1 MTETTQRKSAKR
13 HTSLGTPCSP
23 AWDSDWIAVV
33 ETREREV
40 GHRIC
45 GARTLAGT
53 ACPLKPNHKNGRC
66 KYHGGFDLTGA
77 QPGNRNA
84 VIHGLYTR
92 GLTRCGEKCP
102 MWESCPC
109 ASEDVAQLP
118 ATERPIC
125 PYEKTQY
132 DAAVTDALPRV
143 PKTVCS
149 QPHPLYRH
157 VAHQYAL
164 LQVMMTRAGAALA
177 LSADSNP
184 LTTSGEGASGQQKS
198 QLKGGCPH
206 LTAFL
211 RISAEYRRYL
221 KLVEVEERQGLTE
234 TDLLEHRR
242 RAGHDVSQEP
252 EHQVELD
259 QTEPLVDQF
268 AAEVVDGAWHE
279 VRNQRPHDAQNA
291 LNRAVRLA
299 PHVVAPERPQLE
311 EAIAQKLAEIKKR
324 RKKGSFR

>member
-1 MTETTQRKSAKR
+1 MSETTQPKPTKR
-13 HTSLGTPCSP
+13 HTSLGTPCSS

-53 ACPLKPNHKNGRC
+53 PCVLTSDHKNGRC

-84 VIHGLYTR
+84 VIHGLYAR

-109 ASEDVAQLP
+109 AGDEVAKLP
-118 ATERPIC
+118 LKERPVC
-125 PYEKTQY
+125 PYEKTQFV
-132 DAAVTDALPRV
+132 AAVTDALPRV

-157 VAHQYAL
+157 VAHQFAL
-164 LQVMMTRAGAALA
+164 LQVMMSRAGAALA
-177 LSADSNP
+177 RAESLETIPGSADSP
-184 LTTSGEGASGQQKS
+184 QPESSKTSAY
-198 QLKGGCPH
+198 

-221 KLVEVEERQGLTE
+221 KLVEVEERQYMTD

-242 RAGHDVSQEP
+242 RTEHDTSLEP
-252 EHQVELD
+252 ESQAELD

-268 AAEVVDGAWHE
+268 AAEVVDGAWYE
-279 VRNQRPHDAQNA
+279 VRNQCPHEAQNA

-311 EAIAQKLAEIKKR
+311 EAIAQKFAEIKKR
-324 RKKGSFR
+324 RKKASFR